1 MQLTYPN
8 KNFLIDLKLKGIL
21 EAYEVHLKNAQ
32 QHKWGYEEFLSI
44 LLQEEIN
51 FKKNSRVATLV
62 KKAGFKL
69 EASLEAFD
77 WSEPRN
83 LERSLLQDLSTARF
97 IEEGTNLIIQGPT
110 GVGKSYVAT
119 ALGFAACRRGMSVRY
134 FRMNDLIE
142 QLTMARLKGTYS
154 SCVKKISTAEL
165 IILDDFGIKPLS
177 PAQFQDLY
185 DVIDERANGQSTIIT
200 TQVPTKNWSDVI
212 ADPVVCEAI
221 TDRLVSKGITIHMKG
236 PSYRKKKRTA

>member
-8 KNFLIDLKLKGIL
+8 KNLLIDLKLKGIL
-21 EAYEVHLKNAQ
+21 ETYEVHLKNAH

-44 LLQEEIN
+44 LLQQEIN
-51 FKKNSRVATLV
+51 FKKNSRVSILL
-62 KKAGFKL
+62 KKANFRQEARL
-69 EASLEAFD
+69 EAYD

-83 LERSLLQDLSTARF
+83 LERSLMRDLSTARF

-119 ALGFAACRRGMSVRY
+119 ALGYAACRRGMSVRY

-154 SCVKKISTAEL
+154 SFVKKISSAEL
-165 IILDDFGIKPLS
+165 IMPITTSSGTSWPLS
-177 PAQFQDLY
+177 MMLFAS
-185 DVIDERANGQSTIIT
+185 R
-200 TQVPTKNWSDVI
+200 
-212 ADPVVCEAI
+212 
-221 TDRLVSKGITIHMKG
+221 
-236 PSYRKKKRTA
+236 PSGV